1 MPPDAPC
8 GSGRG
13 TAERRG
19 AEKVRS
25 LPAFDSAVIDA
36 WAWGEGYEPLGTDP
50 ADHAFARELSLAL
63 FHRSARC
70 MCVNLI
76 ALALLSG
83 GGRDKPVCIL
93 AEGSLVQK
101 GRSYRPE
108 LEALLARYTA
118 ERGLKLELHVTEET
132 TLPGSA
138 AAALLN
144 A

>member
-1 MPPDAPC
+1 
-8 GSGRG
+8 
-13 TAERRG
+13 
-19 AEKVRS
+19 
-25 LPAFDSAVIDA
+25 
-36 WAWGEGYEPLGTDP
+36 
-50 ADHAFARELSLAL
+50 
-63 FHRSARC
+63 
-70 MCVNLI
+70 MCINLI
-76 ALALLSG
+76 ALTLLTG